1 MGYRRERHLIGVIL
15 WVFTLANGFVNKR
28 SPTKRLGGE
37 RAASAE
43 KAAGEANERAAKAEL
58 EAAKLKSPRR
68 IKDDQFAKMVAMLQP
83 QKGKKFWIITE
94 RNDQDLGSEQMLL
107 SSQLSR
113 VFLDAGW
120 IRDSHLSLD
129 QSITEPE
136 SAVSDRGCNIALAAD
151 QQSLALR
158 QLVYDALK
166 SADLECVSNVSVTF
180 APEIIDIEIGLR

>member
-1 MGYRRERHLIGVIL
+1 
-15 WVFTLANGFVNKR
+15 LAA
-28 SPTKRLGGE
+28 TYE

-68 IKDDQFAKMVAMLQP
+68 IKDDQFAKMVEMLEP
-83 QKGKKFWIITE
+83 QKGKKFWITTE
-94 RNDQDLGSEQMLL
+94 RNDQDSGSEQMLL
-107 SSQLSR
+107 SSQLLR
-113 VFLDAGW
+113 VFLAAGW
-120 IRDSHLSLD
+120 IRDSHVFLD

-136 SAVSDRGCNIALAAD
+136 SEPVSDRGCNIASAPD

-158 QLVYDALK
+158 QSVSDALK

-180 APEIIDIEIGLR
+180 APKIIDIEIGLR